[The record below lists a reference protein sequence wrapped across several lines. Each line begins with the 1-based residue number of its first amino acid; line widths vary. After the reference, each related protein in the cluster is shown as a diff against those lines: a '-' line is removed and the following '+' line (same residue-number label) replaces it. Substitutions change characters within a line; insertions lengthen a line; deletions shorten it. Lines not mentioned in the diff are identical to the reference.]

1 MRSNKH
7 KMANRETTKARLHCI
22 QAIVSTHQIDRQDV
36 LLSLLR
42 KEGFT
47 TTQSM
52 LSRDLRQL
60 RISKMRRKDG
70 KSVYVMP
77 DEQQIKSLPTRE
89 EQDEK
94 LWRMDISGNLM
105 VLHTPPGHA
114 GMIAY
119 EIDSTLD
126 PMFLGTVAGDDT
138 ILVVL
143 AEGAT
148 AESARQHI
156 SKIVPKIK

>member
-1 MRSNKH
+1 
-7 KMANRETTKARLHCI
+7 MANRETTKARLHCI
-22 QAIVSTHQIDRQDV
+22 QAIVSTHQIERQDV
-36 LLSLLR
+36 LLSLLK

-70 KSVYVMP
+70 KNIYVLLG
-77 DEQQIKSLPTRE
+77 EQQIKALPTRE
-89 EQDEK
+89 EQNEK
-94 LWRMDISGNLM
+94 FWRMDISGNLM

-119 EIDSTLD
+119 EIDNTLD
-126 PMFLGTVAGDDT
+126 PMFLGTIAGDDT

-143 AEGAT
+143 AEGVT
-148 AESARQHI
+148 ADAARQRI